1 MTAAVPE
8 SRPSVEGT
16 RAVQTTG
23 TSTALRIAG
32 VFVVAGLAA
41 LAIWAIHAD
50 LNSVIGRRAFLW
62 ALLFAFAPV
71 IPLGAAFLWL
81 DRMRPEPTKF
91 LVLALLWGAL
101 GATYVS
107 LKLNAWLAAQVGDL
121 HVASARSAVFIAPW
135 VEEPAKAAVIFA
147 IVLWRRHDFNAV
159 VAGVVYG
166 GLIGIGFAFT
176 ENIVYY
182 GQLFQQ
188 VYTAGDSDA
197 ALDAVR
203 SLFFWRGVAA
213 PFVHPMFTMMTGAG
227 IGFAVRH
234 RHLGVRIL
242 APVAG
247 FCAAALLH
255 MGYNTIA
262 SFAVREELVAVYVAI
277 LLPTL
282 LALLAVLLL
291 VRRHERALVAARLT
305 DYTAYG
311 WLKPTQ
317 ISYIATTSGRRAAR
331 RHAKQFGRAQRDRV
345 RQFQRD
351 GTELGLVRDRI
362 VRGVAGRAELPREAE
377 LIAAVREHRRHV
389 LLPDGSS
396 SARDELSTAGSSW

>member
-1 MTAAVPE
+1 MPDWQ
-8 SRPSVEGT
+8 PSVEGAKPGPVS
-16 RAVQTTG
+16 RAR
-23 TSTALRIAG
+23 TALRVTG
-32 VFVVAGLAA
+32 LMVVAALVTLAVWA
-41 LAIWAIHAD
+41 LYAD
-50 LNSVIGRRAFLW
+50 LHGVIGQRAFLW

-71 IPLGAAFLWL
+71 IPLSAAFLWL
-81 DRMRPEPTKF
+81 DRMRPEPAM
-91 LVLALLWGAL
+91 LLGLAVLWGAL
-101 GATYVS
+101 GATYIS
-107 LKLNAWLAAQVGDL
+107 LNLNAWLAAEVGD
-121 HVASARSAVFIAPW
+121 VQGATARSAVFIAPW

-166 GLIGIGFAFT
+166 GLVGIGFAFT

-188 VYTAGDSDA
+188 VYAAADSGA
-197 ALDAVR
+197 ALDAVQH
-203 SLFFWRGVAA
+203 LFFWRGVAA

-227 IGFAVRH
+227 IGFAVRQ

-262 SFAVREELVAVYVAI
+262 SFAVRDALAAVYVA
-277 LLPTL
+277 LLVPTL
-282 LALLAVLLL
+282 LALVTVILL
-291 VRRHERALVAARLT
+291 VRRHERSLIAARLR

-311 WLKPTQ
+311 WLTPAQ
-317 ISYIATTSGRRAAR
+317 IPYIATSTGRREAR
-331 RHAKQFGRAQRDRV
+331 RHAKPFDRAQRDRV
-345 RQFQRD
+345 RRFQRD

-377 LIAAVREHRRHV
+377 LIAVMREHRRHV
-389 LLPDGSS
+389 LLPDGSTG
-396 SARDELSTAGSSW
+396 AREELSTASPSW

>member
-1 MTAAVPE
+1 MTAATVPE
-8 SRPSVEGT
+8 SRPSIQTT
-16 RAVQTTG
+16 RAR
-23 TSTALRIAG
+23 TALG
-32 VFVVAGLAA
+32 VAAVAALAA
-41 LAIWAIHAD
+41 LAVWAIYTD
-50 LNSVIGRRAFLW
+50 LHEVIGRRAFWW

-71 IPLGAAFLWL
+71 IPLGATFLWL
-81 DRMRPEPTKF
+81 DRVRPEPAK
-91 LVLALLWGAL
+91 LLALALLWGAL
-101 GATYVS
+101 GATYLS

-121 HVASARSAVFIAPW
+121 HAASARSAVFVAPW
-135 VEEPAKAAVIFA
+135 VEETAKAAVIFA

-166 GLIGIGFAFT
+166 GLVGIGFAFT

-188 VYTAGDSDA
+188 VYDADKDA
-197 ALDAVR
+197 ALGAVR
-203 SLFFWRGVAA
+203 QLFFWRGLAA

-234 RHLGVRIL
+234 RHAGVRIL

-262 SFAVREELVAVYVAI
+262 SFAVRQALTAVYVAI

-282 LALLAVLLL
+282 LALVTIILL
-291 VRRHERALVAARLT
+291 VRRHERSLVAARLR

-311 WLKPTQ
+311 WLKPAQ
-317 ISYIATTSGRRAAR
+317 IPYIAAPNGRRAAR

-345 RQFQRD
+345 REFQRD

-362 VRGVAGRAELPREAE
+362 VRGVAGRSELPREAE
-377 LIAAVREHRRHV
+377 LIAALREHRRHV
-389 LLPDGSS
+389 LLPDGSGS
-396 SARDELSTAGSSW
+396 TLDELSTADSSW

>member
-1 MTAAVPE
+1 MTAATVPGA
-8 SRPSVEGT
+8 RPSVRT
-16 RAVQTTG
+16 FRDSALRVTG
-23 TSTALRIAG
+23 VIVVAALTALA
-32 VFVVAGLAA
+32 V
-41 LAIWAIHAD
+41 WAIFHD
-50 LNSVIGRRAFLW
+50 LHDVIGRRAFLW

-71 IPLGAAFLWL
+71 LPLGAAFLWL
-81 DRMRPEPTKF
+81 DRMRPEPAK
-91 LVLALLWGAL
+91 LLAVAVLWGAFA
-101 GATYVS
+101 ATYLS

-121 HVASARSAVFIAPW
+121 HAASARSAVFVAPW
-135 VEEPAKAAVIFA
+135 VEETTKAAVIFA

-166 GLIGIGFAFT
+166 GLVGIGFAFT

-188 VYTAGDSDA
+188 VYDGADKDA

-203 SLFFWRGVAA
+203 HLFFWRGMAA

-234 RHLGVRIL
+234 RHVGVRIL

-262 SFAVREELVAVYVAI
+262 SFAVREALTAVYVAI

-282 LALLAVLLL
+282 LALVTIILV
-291 VRRHERALVAARLT
+291 VRRHERSLVAARLH
-305 DYTAYG
+305 DYTAFG
-311 WLKPTQ
+311 WLKPGQ
-317 ISYIATTSGRRAAR
+317 IPYIAATRGRRAAR
-331 RHAKQFGRAQRDRV
+331 RHAKQFGSAQRARV
-345 RQFQRD
+345 REFQRD

-362 VRGVAGRAELPREAE
+362 VRGVAGRNELPREAE
-377 LIAAVREHRRHV
+377 LIAALREHRRHV
-389 LLPDGSS
+389 LLPDGSCRS
-396 SARDELSTAGSSW
+396 VDELSTAGSSW

>member
-1 MTAAVPE
+1 MGV
-8 SRPSVEGT
+8 
-16 RAVQTTG
+16 TTV
-23 TSTALRIAG
+23 I
-32 VFVVAGLAA
+32 AGLA
-41 LAIWAIHAD
+41 LATVAAWLIYHDLHA
-50 LNSVIGRRAFLW
+50 VIGRRAFLW

-71 IPLGAAFLWL
+71 VPLGAAFLWL
-81 DRMRPEPTKF
+81 DRMRPEPAK
-91 LVLALLWGAL
+91 LLGLALLWGAL

-107 LKLNAWLAAQVGDL
+107 LKLNAWLAAQVGDVQ
-121 HVASARSAVFIAPW
+121 VASARTAVFIAPW
-135 VEEPAKAAVIFA
+135 VEETAKAAVIFA

-166 GLIGIGFAFT
+166 GLVGIGFAFT

-182 GQLFQQ
+182 GQVFQQ
-188 VYTAGDSDA
+188 VYDAADSNA

-203 SLFFWRGVAA
+203 HLFLLRGLAA

-227 IGFAVRH
+227 IGFAVRY

-262 SFAVREELVAVYVAI
+262 SFAHQRGLVAVYAAI

-282 LALLAVLLL
+282 LSLVTVILV
-291 VRRHERALVAARLT
+291 VRRHERALVAARLR

-311 WLKPTQ
+311 WLQPAQ
-317 ISYIATTSGRRAAR
+317 IPFIATSGGRRAAR
-331 RHAKQFGRAQRDRV
+331 RHAKQFGREQRERV
-345 RQFQRD
+345 RDFQRD
-351 GTELGLVRDRI
+351 GTELGIVRDRI
-362 VRGVAGRAELPREAE
+362 VRGVGGLDELPREAE
-377 LIAAVREHRRHV
+377 LIAAVREHRRRV
-389 LLPDGSS
+389 LLPEGSGS
-396 SARDELSTAGSSW
+396 PLRELSTPSSSW

>member
-1 MTAAVPE
+1 MGV
-8 SRPSVEGT
+8 
-16 RAVQTTG
+16 TTV
-23 TSTALRIAG
+23 I
-32 VFVVAGLAA
+32 AGLA
-41 LAIWAIHAD
+41 LATVAAWLIYHDLHA
-50 LNSVIGRRAFLW
+50 VIGRRAFLW

-71 IPLGAAFLWL
+71 VPLGAAFLWL
-81 DRMRPEPTKF
+81 DRMRPEPAK
-91 LVLALLWGAL
+91 LLGLALLWGAL

-107 LKLNAWLAAQVGDL
+107 LKLNAWLAAQVGDVQ
-121 HVASARSAVFIAPW
+121 VASARTAVFIAPW
-135 VEEPAKAAVIFA
+135 VEETAKAAVIFA

-166 GLIGIGFAFT
+166 GLVGIGFAFT

-182 GQLFQQ
+182 GQVFQQ
-188 VYTAGDSDA
+188 VYDAADSNA

-203 SLFFWRGVAA
+203 HLFLLRGLAA

-234 RHLGVRIL
+234 RFVGVRVL

-247 FCAAALLH
+247 FCAAVLLH

-262 SFAVREELVAVYVAI
+262 SFATGRGLTAVYVAI

-282 LALLAVLLL
+282 VCLSALVVV
-291 VRRHERALVAARLT
+291 VRRQERSVIAARLL

-311 WLKPTQ
+311 WLKPDAVP
-317 ISYIATTSGRRAAR
+317 YLTSSTGRRAAR
-331 RHAKQFGRAQRDRV
+331 RYAKALGKSQYDRL

-351 GTELGLVRDRI
+351 GVELGLLRDRI
-362 VRGVAGRAELPREAE
+362 VREVAGPAELAREAE
-377 LIAAVREHRRHV
+377 LIAALRLHRRQV
-389 LLPDGSS
+389 LLPDTADRPSAELESLSS
-396 SARDELSTAGSSW
+396 SW